1 MQSGKLNTR
10 LKIKRLVKT
19 EDEFGGYNSTLQ
31 EVANVWC
38 DLKEISGEIE
48 DSFGKRTHNVGVEII
63 MRKRTSD
70 LVLVGD
76 IFTVNNGT
84 QEYRINE
91 KFEYNLDYATK
102 IIATKSN

>member
-1 MQSGKLNTR
+1 
-10 LKIKRLVKT
+10 
-19 EDEFGGYNSTLQ
+19 
-31 EVANVWC
+31 
-38 DLKEISGEIE
+38 
-48 DSFGKRTHNVGVEII
+48 